1 MKYLVTWHNRGS
13 VYDLYTSRF
22 FDNRERALRMYNDF
36 KKNLMFD
43 DVKIIAIK
51 EKTTK
56 KLIIDV
62 KVVKWNQK
70 A

>member
-1 MKYLVTWHNRGS
+1 MKYMVSWHNRGS
-13 VYDLYTSRF
+13 NYDLYTSRF

-36 KKNLMFD
+36 KKNIMFD

-51 EKTTK
+51 EKALK

-62 KVVKWNQK
+62 KVVK
-70 A
+70 

>member
-1 MKYLVTWHNRGS
+1 MVTWHNRGS
-13 VYDLYTSRF
+13 IYDLYTSRF
-22 FDNRERALRMYNDF
+22 FDNRECALRMYNDF

-51 EKTTK
+51 EKQTK

-62 KVVKWNQK
+62 KVIK
-70 A
+70 

>member
-1 MKYLVTWHNRGS
+1 MKYLVTWHDRAS
-13 VYDLYTSRF
+13 IFDLHTSRY

-36 KKNLMFD
+36 KKNPMFD

-51 EKTTK
+51 EKPTK

-62 KVVKWNQK
+62 KVVK
-70 A
+70 

>member
-13 VYDLYTSRF
+13 IYDLYTSRF

-62 KVVKWNQK
+62 KVVK
-70 A
+70 

>member
-13 VYDLYTSRF
+13 IYDLYTSRF
-22 FDNRERALRMYNDF
+22 FDNKERALRMYNDF

-43 DVKIIAIK
+43 DVKIIVIK

-62 KVVKWNQK
+62 KVVK
-70 A
+70 